1 MKFRML
7 KWVLAG
13 MCGLLAACAIINVN
27 VYFPEKAVKE
37 AYKSLDD
44 MLLKNEGDKA
54 STPEKKPEAEPA
66 QQPKVLPESAPQPES
81 DKKPQSGLFREVP
94 RISFVAVAQA
104 ADKEGDALA
113 VELATM
119 PEVRRAYDEMRRRVP
134 RLNALFA
141 NGGVGLSSQG
151 LVVSRDKTKLSSQ
164 DEKLISAENASRKVV
179 VTSMARAIVKTNKL
193 KETKANLDQVMGKAA
208 NTYSE
213 IKRDAAKAGWWVQL
227 PNGRWIQK

>member
-66 QQPKVLPESAPQPES
+66 FKRAGSSGRPAATTTPPLAGKVWW
-81 DKKPQSGLFREVP
+81 
-94 RISFVAVAQA
+94 
-104 ADKEGDALA
+104 
-113 VELATM
+113 
-119 PEVRRAYDEMRRRVP
+119 
-134 RLNALFA
+134 
-141 NGGVGLSSQG
+141 
-151 LVVSRDKTKLSSQ
+151 
-164 DEKLISAENASRKVV
+164 
-179 VTSMARAIVKTNKL
+179 
-193 KETKANLDQVMGKAA
+193 
-208 NTYSE
+208 
-213 IKRDAAKAGWWVQL
+213 AGT
-227 PNGRWIQK
+227 